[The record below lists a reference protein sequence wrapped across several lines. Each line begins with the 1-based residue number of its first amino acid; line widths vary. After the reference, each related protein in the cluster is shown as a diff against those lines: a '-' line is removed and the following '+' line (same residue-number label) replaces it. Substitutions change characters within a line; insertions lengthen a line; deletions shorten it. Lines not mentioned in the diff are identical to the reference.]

1 MNLSMRQLN
10 YSQLTKPSFERI
22 IPQEKSHR
30 KEHHY
35 HLNIAT
41 KVTMSGRSEE
51 RRVGK
56 ECLL

>member
-10 YSQLTKPSFERI
+10 YSQLTKPSFERM

-41 KVTMSGRSEE
+41 KVTMSGKGWQFSKP
-51 RRVGK
+51 G
-56 ECLL
+56 